1 MDQVK
6 VNTRQV
12 YRQRPQSAKEM
23 TRVPTPDQS
32 LELDVIEDRPP
43 ADETQERYMM
53 DSQGDFVA
61 VDDILSDILRL
72 PLEKPR
78 GSLDSYEIAK

>member
-1 MDQVK
+1 M
-6 VNTRQV
+6 
-12 YRQRPQSAKEM
+12 
-23 TRVPTPDQS
+23 
-32 LELDVIEDRPP
+32 IEDRPP